1 MPTLTLQRK
10 AFLALAAMLVAMLA
24 IFLGF
29 SRLGLQR
36 GLGAYVAEIELARM
50 DWLAER
56 LQTHHAQQGDWEALR
71 TQPDLWRQL
80 RQPGDGPGGKRPR
93 PEAGGPPPEHLHPP
107 PPGFA
112 EPPERPGTL
121 NHPPPP
127 RPPDREDRERPPPR
141 PAPGGLAARLSLM
154 DAQGQPVAGQPAQ
167 EHAARLPLRNTR
179 GEVIGTLE
187 LSPPPIGQTDADQAF
202 LRQHL
207 GFLAWTGVAGLGLA
221 LLLSVW
227 LARRWLGP
235 VDALAEGARS
245 IAAGRLDTR
254 VTTTGNDELAQLAHT
269 FNHMAQELASME
281 QSRRQW
287 LADVAHELRTPLA
300 AMRAEIEA
308 VQDGIRAFDATTA
321 QRLHRQVMRLIRL
334 VQDLRASLETEGAGT
349 PTGTQVPVQALGVL
363 HEALETMQPRF
374 DRARIAIDTQGLRA
388 LETLQPPPLV
398 TGHAEQLHQ
407 VFLNLLENTL
417 RYTDAGG
424 CLQLSGQITGPTAQR
439 MLELQWDDT
448 APGVQAHELPH
459 LFERLFRAEA
469 SRTRDSG
476 DLGGSGLGLAI
487 CRAIVQAHGGHI
499 SAQTSPLG
507 GLRIVLSLPLAEPIH
522 A

>member
-36 GLGAYVAEIELARM
+36 SLGEYVAEIEISRM

-56 LQTHHAQQGDWEALR
+56 LQSHYAQVGHWEQLR
-71 TQPDLWRQL
+71 SKPELWRQL
-80 RQPGDGPGGKRPR
+80 RQPGDGPGGRRPPPDTLHPLPDHPHPPR
-93 PEAGGPPPEHLHPP
+93 PDGFHPHPDGPPPPNHHLL
-107 PPGFA
+107 
-112 EPPERPGTL
+112 ERPSDGGL
-121 NHPPPP
+121 
-127 RPPDREDRERPPPR
+127 PPPR
-141 PAPGGLAARLSLM
+141 PAPMGLSSRLGLL
-154 DAQGQPVAGQPAQ
+154 DVQGQLVAGQPAQ
-167 EHAARLPLRNTR
+167 EHAARLTLQGNNGAT
-179 GEVIGTLE
+179 IGTLV

-207 GFLAWTGVAGLGLA
+207 GFLAWTGVAGLALA

-235 VDALAEGARS
+235 IDALARGAQAVAAGQLDTQ
-245 IAAGRLDTR
+245 IAA
-254 VTTTGNDELAQLAHT
+254 TGNDELAQLAHT
-269 FNHMAQELASME
+269 FNHMAKELAGME

-321 QRLHRQVMRLIRL
+321 QRLHRQVMRLIQL
-334 VQDLRASLETEGAGT
+334 VQDLRASLDSEGGNLPASAC
-349 PTGTQVPVQALGVL
+349 VPVQPLSALQ
-363 HEALETMQPRF
+363 EALEIMRPRF
-374 DRARIAIDTQGLRA
+374 DRARIAIDTQALRP
-388 LETLQPPPLV
+388 LELLQPAPLV
-398 TGHAEQLHQ
+398 LGHAEQLHQ

-424 CLQLSGQITGPTAQR
+424 CLQLSGQVAGSAGKR

-448 APGVQAHELPH
+448 APGVLPQELPH
-459 LFERLFRAEA
+459 LFDRLFRAEA
-469 SRTRDSG
+469 SRTRDVG

-487 CRAIVQAHGGHI
+487 CRAIVLRHGGHI
-499 SAQTSPLG
+499 SAHPSPLG
-507 GLRIVLSLPLAEPIH
+507 GLRILLQLPLSEPTH
-522 A
+522 S